1 MVLAKIVTFFKIF
14 IKTMEK
20 LLNIIRESVLQ
31 VLSEEDVA
39 ASSGVVDAHGKSIRT
54 GRMVRPMDKADKRW
68 GQIAGVTIDLKIN
81 VKWTDPESRHTGKT
95 KSAVD
100 PKTVEMY

>member
-1 MVLAKIVTFFKIF
+1 
-14 IKTMEK
+14 MEK

-31 VLSEEDVA
+31 VLSEDTTS
-39 ASSGVVDAHGKSIRT
+39 SSGVVDAHGKPIRT
-54 GRMVRPMDKADKRW
+54 GRMVRPIDKLDKRW

-81 VKWTDPESRHTGKT
+81 VKWTDPESKYSGKV